1 MPFAFLIFIII
12 FGGCQAN
19 QKRLDDYNNIELG
32 MRKRDV
38 LDVAGNPRFTDRRDS
53 VDRWYYYLVPE
64 DPKSVRVVHFKEN
77 IVIYKG
83 EHVEP
88 SLTAAEADALKE
100 PEPPAYIRTLSDE
113 ELKEMI
119 KKDIR
124 KEKKKKK
131 EKPQSNF
138 EKI

>member
-1 MPFAFLIFIII
+1 MPFVILFFAVIFA
-12 FGGCQAN
+12 GCTTSE
-19 QKRLDDYNNIELG
+19 KRLNDYNNIEIG

-38 LDVAGNPRFTDRRDS
+38 LDAAGNPRFTDRRDS

-64 DPKSVRVVHFKEN
+64 EPSSMKVVHFKDN

-83 EHVEP
+83 DHVEP
-88 SLTAAEADALKE
+88 SLTAKDADRLKE
-100 PEPPAYIRTLSDE
+100 PEPPPYIRTMSDE
-113 ELKEMI
+113 ELKEVI

-124 KEKKKKK
+124 RDKKKKQ
-131 EKPQSNF
+131 EKPEPTF